1 MLDTIVCN
9 VMVDGSGWLSG
20 FFHAVWT
27 TVMENLTKLSVGI
40 LHIINCQTNVGK
52 NIILCF
58 EYEAALWLLTRTC
71 DYHIMEKS
79 TVWQKQYSL
88 LERPRASFL
97 QAYSD
102 KTSHIRLFHVDI
114 CCCVHNDV
122 CDPSDLGEASP
133 TNTVNTIR
141 NGNCCMAITILYKK
155 NSDC

>member
-58 EYEAALWLLTRTC
+58 EYEAALWLLTRTS

-88 LERPRASFL
+88 LERPRASFPPGL
-97 QAYSD
+97 LRQ
-102 KTSHIRLFHVDI
+102 
-114 CCCVHNDV
+114 
-122 CDPSDLGEASP
+122 DLS
-133 TNTVNTIR
+133 
-141 NGNCCMAITILYKK
+141 Y
-155 NSDC
+155 